1 VTSFDAFSRTGN
13 ISHIHAVSEAALVHL
28 TKVLATNFA
37 SQGFQSNSIP
47 PGLLITETTKALIDM
62 LTCIYFAKGAK
73 LIAKGSDLIQSVTM
87 SRGAVPAKRTDN
99 STVEIKIPAFLFRK
113 AKG

>member
-37 SQGFQSNSIP
+37 SQGFQSNSFP

-73 LIAKGSDLIQSVTM
+73 FIAKGSDLIQSVTM
-87 SRGAVPAKRTDN
+87 SRGAVPAKRTNN